1 MHQKEADIRHMP
13 SSVSL
18 TASSN
23 EFLEFSMTPENTN
36 LQYPVEA
43 SCSVS

>member
-1 MHQKEADIRHMP
+1 MAVLRINQKEADIRHLP

-23 EFLEFSMTPENTN
+23 EFLEFSMTPENTS
-36 LQYPVEA
+36 LQ
-43 SCSVS
+43 